1 MFSAPFLSTL
11 LRRVKAVVRR
21 VARPVA
27 ACARRAAAGA
37 SERQAQAISPV
48 LRGAAGE
55 WMRARL
61 RALSAVMRRIE
72 AGERLDRPGRRSRR
86 TASRGDGARGE
97 RGLLPPEARL
107 PRGFGWMC
115 AFVPEVRRDGAAFA
129 AWLGE
134 PAMQARFSA
143 APETMARAVGPILTA
158 VGQGRPEWFPAMGS
172 AARRR
177 CADSSSAAFGDLG
190 ISGDA
195 GAGVGD
201 RRVKPGDDGCAV
213 ETKSTVAAPP
223 LTEGAEIVASPNRN
237 VSRPARISNTG
248 PGFCSRVTLTG
259 DRAPVDA
266 RANSSPRESESRF
279 KCSFQF
285 LRRIRDPGNARA
297 YCYDIET

>member
-1 MFSAPFLSTL
+1 MFSAPLLSTL
-11 LRRVKAVVRR
+11 LHRVKAVVRR

-27 ACARRAAAGA
+27 ERVRRMAAGA
-37 SERQAQAISPV
+37 SAPRAQAISPV
-48 LRGAAGE
+48 LRGAARD

-61 RALSAVMRRIE
+61 RALSTVMRRIE
-72 AGERLDRPGRRSRR
+72 TGELLDRPGRRSRQR
-86 TASRGDGARGE
+86 LSRGDGARGE

-115 AFVPEVRRDGAAFA
+115 ALEPEVRRDGAAFM

-143 APETMARAVGPILTA
+143 APETMARAVGPISTA

-177 CADSSSAAFGDLG
+177 CADSSSAALGDLV
-190 ISGDA
+190 IPGDA
-195 GAGVGD
+195 GVGVGD
-201 RRVKPGDDGCAV
+201 RRGKPGDDGCAI
-213 ETKSTVAAPP
+213 ETKSAVAAPP

-237 VSRPARISNTG
+237 VSRPARISNAG

-259 DRAPVDA
+259 DRTPVDA
-266 RANSSPRESESRF
+266 RANLSPSESESRF

-285 LRRIRDPGNARA
+285 LRRIRDPGNARP